1 MKAESFA
8 GRRQTEMPH
17 ATILPFRNA
26 SGQNTKHV
34 RQISPKFPPLIVQRL
49 PADRSLPKL
58 LVWILQIGVLA
69 TTTYKTRGDCQT
81 TRKSYK
87 TSHMWVGLWVGKKPS
102 HSWKY
107 LIGFF
112 NRVLEIG
119 LWPHPLDEQ
128 CERVAEL
135 RKRKDDSK

>member
-1 MKAESFA
+1 VWRVAPAADLTLYVQITQDS
-8 GRRQTEMPH
+8 
-17 ATILPFRNA
+17 
-26 SGQNTKHV
+26 NTYHITLL
-34 RQISPKFPPLIVQRL
+34 REEYIRL
-49 PADRSLPKL
+49 VCD
-58 LVWILQIGVLA
+58 G
-69 TTTYKTRGDCQT
+69 
-81 TRKSYK
+81 
-87 TSHMWVGLWVGKKPS
+87 

-107 LIGFF
+107 LVGFF